1 MIAWAIKIKEDNT
14 YYAGCNKRNAQTLLG
29 AQLYKSE
36 KAIDTMMK
44 KSINFRLHYRPE
56 EVKKVPIELKE
67 I

>member
-1 MIAWAIKIKEDNT
+1 MLAWVIKIKKDGT

-44 KSINFRLHYRPE
+44 KSINFHYRPE